1 MVYIRNSLQQVR
13 RTGGGMLLL
22 GMLLLV
28 TACHKEAPWATKNI
42 TGLMPTLSFTLT
54 ESNRNK
60 PVHAEDYRGDIL
72 LLYFGYTHCPDV
84 CPMTLSRLRNALAK
98 LGDEAKHVRVLFV
111 SIDPNRDSVEDL
123 KRYTEYFGP
132 QFLGLRG
139 DQATLRELT
148 KKYRVTY
155 GYDKPDANGDYN
167 VSHSS
172 AVYVFDRD
180 GEPRLLIRPKDTA
193 ASISI
198 DLKRLLAEHSSNPQ

>member
-1 MVYIRNSLQQVR
+1 MVNTQQFWQSAR
-13 RTGGGMLLL
+13 RTGQGMLVL
-22 GMLLLV
+22 GMMMLLS
-28 TACHKEAPWATKNI
+28 ACHKEAPWATKNI

-60 PVHAEDYRGDIL
+60 VVHAKDYRGDVL

-84 CPMTLSRLRNALAK
+84 CPMTLSKLRNALAK
-98 LGDEAKHVRVLFV
+98 LGDQAKQVRVLFV
-111 SIDPNRDSVEDL
+111 SVDPNRDSSETL

-139 DQATLRELT
+139 DQAALRELT

-155 GYDKPDANGDYN
+155 GYDKPDAKGDYE

-172 AVYVFDRD
+172 AIYVFDRK
-180 GEPRLLIRPKDTA
+180 GEARLLIQPKNTA
-193 ASISI
+193 AAISI
-198 DLKRLLAEHSSNPQ
+198 DLKRLLAEDSSNLH